1 MAGLPVAIIGGG
13 LTGLTCALR
22 LAEHGKEVHLFEA
35 APELGGRTKS
45 FFDKKINAWVDNGPH
60 LLIGAYEATQR
71 LLNDIEAADRVTWQ
85 PSLQLPLWDQRRS
98 HFSLSPK
105 PWLPF
110 PLALLISLA
119 QMPDHGLESIRSM
132 LRIAGE
138 MKKPSAP
145 DVAAWMSSM
154 GITPRLQTDMIE
166 PLCLGAMN
174 APLDQ
179 ADSETFARVLRE
191 AFANHQSAR
200 LGWFNQPLS
209 KALIEPLE
217 RALEKRTVTIFK
229 STTIRTVEQHDDHCL
244 LHGNG
249 LEPLSYAK
257 AVIALPA
264 YARNRLLGISD
275 QVQSE
280 AITNVHL
287 WFKEPISLPQPLIGT
302 LGTYSQWFFDV
313 SAQTGEG
320 GYSHICAVISAE
332 SPDDRE
338 QAMQQILDELEKLL
352 GEKLPTPVHSKIIC
366 EQRATVLT
374 NNANQCF
381 SGGTLLDASEAPLPG
396 ELPATIESAVLRGEE
411 AAQSLCS
418 QPFSQVIHR

>member
-1 MAGLPVAIIGGG
+1 MTGLPIAIIGGG

-22 LAEHGKEVHLFEA
+22 LAEQGKEVHLFEA

-45 FFDKKINAWVDNGPH
+45 FFDKQINGWVDNGPH

-71 LLNDIEAADRVTWQ
+71 LLSDVGAADRVTWQ
-85 PSLQLPLWDQRRS
+85 PSLQLPLWDKNRGG
-98 HFSLSPK
+98 FSLAPK

-119 QMPDHGLESIRSM
+119 QMPGHGLESIKSM

-138 MKKPSAP
+138 MKKPSAV
-145 DVAAWMSSM
+145 DVASWLTGM
-154 GITPRLQTDMIE
+154 GIAPRLQTDMIE

-174 APLDQ
+174 AAMDR

-191 AFANHQSAR
+191 AFASHKSAR
-200 LGWFNQPLS
+200 LGWFNRPLS
-209 KALIEPLE
+209 KALVEPLE
-217 RALEKRTVTIFK
+217 QALEKHGVSIFK
-229 STTIRTVEQHDDHCL
+229 STTIRGIEQHGDHCL
-244 LHGNG
+244 LQGAA
-249 LEPLSYAK
+249 EPVIYAK

-287 WFKEPISLPQPLIGT
+287 WFKKAVSLPRPLIGT

-313 SAQTGEG
+313 SAQTGED
-320 GYSHICAVISAE
+320 GYSHICAVISTE
-332 SPDDRE
+332 SPDDRNLT
-338 QAMQQILDELEKLL
+338 MQRVLDELGNMLNTE
-352 GEKLPTPVHSKIIC
+352 LPDPFHSKIIC
-366 EQRATVLT
+366 EQRATVLA
-374 NNANQCF
+374 NNANQHF
-381 SGGTLLDASEAPLPG
+381 SAGTLLDASEAPRSG

-411 AAQSLCS
+411 AAKSLCF
-418 QPFSQVIHR
+418 QAFS